1 MQRISNKEIITEIG
15 NRQQLNSRA
24 LIRHTQGI
32 VIRIAKRSLDRNL
45 KRERSRKK
53 NPLHKWRGPWI
64 NNTGKNKYMDHKGMD
79 WFLREIVLQHL
90 DFRLDTRQEGG
101 GRVETGEEDTA
112 TFYPDLLPRMSV
124 LGILWST
131 DTGIW
136 FLLERSSLH
145 SYTAHLRKGLV
156 FYVKAELLLSARFK
170 RNISR
175 IYFCPTSA

>member
-1 MQRISNKEIITEIG
+1 MQRISNKEIIREIR

-64 NNTGKNKYMDHKGMD
+64 NNTGKNKYMDHKRMD

-90 DFRLDTRQEGG
+90 DFRLDTREGG
-101 GRVETGEEDTA
+101 GGRGRGE
-112 TFYPDLLPRMSV
+112 
-124 LGILWST
+124 G
-131 DTGIW
+131 GNGGGG
-136 FLLERSSLH
+136 H
-145 SYTAHLRKGLV
+145 SYFLSRPAASHVGPWNPLEHRHWNLV
-156 FYVKAELLLSARFK
+156 PFGTQLPPFLHGAPAQGSGVLCEGGAAPKCKIQAKY
-170 RNISR
+170 I
-175 IYFCPTSA
+175 